1 MTNKRNNSCGTR
13 KLGEW
18 RLSGVVFPLD
28 EQFMCQC
35 SERLLQELGAEVLH
49 GPRCAG
55 EMTIARLHN
64 IDIILV
70 ICPSC
75 PNEDYNFDGCEIN
88 FKHDLHNA
96 SLLNFSNIV
105 EMTSSH

>member
-1 MTNKRNNSCGTR
+1 
-13 KLGEW
+13 
-18 RLSGVVFPLD
+18 
-28 EQFMCQC
+28 MCQC
-35 SERLLQELGAEVLH
+35 SERFLQELGAEVLH
-49 GPRCAG
+49 RPWCVG

-75 PNEDYNFDGCEIN
+75 PNEDDNFDGCETN
-88 FKHDLHNA
+88 FKHDLRNA
-96 SLLNFSNIV
+96 SLLDFSDIV